1 MSDIYLVPESGT
13 EPHDIHTIVSV
24 LLVNA
29 GGGNYP
35 VGLQAWLQPVVSTP
49 VDLNITMGNFT
60 QLTTYGTWQFSRSD
74 WDNSAGTVSV
84 DGYKLVTLT
93 VNNPTYSVP
102 LLGDKIGFD
111 LVSNVSEQ
119 WNLKSAPFVTTRTVT
134 ANAIPVPEP
143 STWAYSLFAGVVLI
157 VAALK
162 RGNR

>member
-1 MSDIYLVPESGT
+1 
-13 EPHDIHTIVSV
+13 
-24 LLVNA
+24 
-29 GGGNYP
+29 
-35 VGLQAWLQPVVSTP
+35 
-49 VDLNITMGNFT
+49 
-60 QLTTYGTWQFSRSD
+60 
-74 WDNSAGTVSV
+74 V
-84 DGYKLVTLT
+84 DGYKLITLT

-162 RGNR
+162 RGNK